1 MLANCRSH
9 GKTQIGV
16 NIDLANG
23 HGGSLAQLILRHTD
37 GAGHIAA
44 VLVNFLHKLLRNR
57 GRTVQHNGE
66 TRQALGDLLQ
76 HVKAQL
82 RLGAGLELVCTV
94 AGTDGNGQG
103 VAAGLGDEFLNL
115 LGMRVGGILGTDLH
129 FILNAGQSAKLRF
142 HDNAVVMG
150 ILHHLAGDLNVFRE
164 RFGGGVDHHRGKA
177 VLNAGL
183 AGLKAVTVI
192 QMQHDRQACLNNS
205 SLYQLFQIG
214 TVGIGTRTLGYL
226 KDQGSFQIGRS
237 LSDALNDLHVVDV
250 ESTYGI
256 TTVIGLFK
264 HFLRSYQRH
273 NHISFTIKLQQL
285 MHLLF
290 GTFPLYHI
298 FFILQV
304 QSVYNRY
311 FTW

>member
-1 MLANCRSH
+1 
-9 GKTQIGV
+9 
-16 NIDLANG
+16 
-23 HGGSLAQLILRHTD
+23 
-37 GAGHIAA
+37 
-44 VLVNFLHKLLRNR
+44 
-57 GRTVQHNGE
+57 
-66 TRQALGDLLQ
+66 
-76 HVKAQL
+76 
-82 RLGAGLELVCTV
+82 
-94 AGTDGNGQG
+94 
-103 VAAGLGDEFLNL
+103 
-115 LGMRVGGILGTDLH
+115 
-129 FILNAGQSAKLRF
+129 
-142 HDNAVVMG
+142 
-150 ILHHLAGDLNVFRE
+150 
-164 RFGGGVDHHRGKA
+164 
-177 VLNAGL
+177 
-183 AGLKAVTVI
+183 
-192 QMQHDRQACLNNS
+192 MQHDRQACLNNS

-290 GTFPLYHI
+290 GTFLLYHI
-298 FFILQV
+298 FLVLQA
-304 QSVYNRY
+304 QSVYNGY

>member
-1 MLANCRSH
+1 M
-9 GKTQIGV
+9 
-16 NIDLANG
+16 
-23 HGGSLAQLILRHTD
+23 
-37 GAGHIAA
+37 
-44 VLVNFLHKLLRNR
+44 
-57 GRTVQHNGE
+57 QHNGE
-66 TRQALGDLLQ
+66 TGQALGDFLQ

-82 RLGAGLELVCTV
+82 RLGAGLELVCAV

-103 VAAGLGDEFLNL
+103 VTARLGHELLHL
-115 LGMRVGGILGTDLH
+115 LGMRVGGILSTDIH
-129 FILNAGQSAKLRF
+129 FILNAGQGAQLRF

-214 TVGIGTRTLGYL
+214 TVGIGARTLGYL
-226 KDQGSFQIGRS
+226 KNQGSFQIGRS

-273 NHISFTIKLQQL
+273 NHISFLIK
-285 MHLLF
+285 
-290 GTFPLYHI
+290 
-298 FFILQV
+298 
-304 QSVYNRY
+304 
-311 FTW
+311 